1 MYSCSNFNVKY
12 FISSLL
18 EINSTNNRPP
28 NQRVCFSTNT
38 EEYNVNNVT
47 VKITASASQNGT
59 FCTDILLNETQACT
73 QNLSKTVMYVNLK
86 EIVNSF
92 GEIQANFTRD
102 GKNPVTF
109 RIIYG
114 KR

>member
-1 MYSCSNFNVKY
+1 MKC
-12 FISSLL
+12 FIFLLL
-18 EINSTNNRPP
+18 EIDSKNNRPP
-28 NQRVCFSTNT
+28 DQRVCFSTNT

-47 VKITASASQNGT
+47 IKITPSRLQNGT
-59 FCTDILLNETQACT
+59 FCTNILLNETQACT

-86 EIVNSF
+86 EITNSF
-92 GEIQANFTRD
+92 GDIQANFTKD
-102 GKNPVTF
+102 GNNPVTF